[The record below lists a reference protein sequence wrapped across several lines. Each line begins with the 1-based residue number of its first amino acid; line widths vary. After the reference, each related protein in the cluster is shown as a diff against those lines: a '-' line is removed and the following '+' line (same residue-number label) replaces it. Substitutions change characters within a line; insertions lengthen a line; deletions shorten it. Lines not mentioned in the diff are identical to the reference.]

1 MNALKSI
8 AFTSLLCSTVLFP
21 STKVLSLPS
30 SSISTVELHL
40 AQTQLQTRLRVAV
53 LDFDYASIDADFSAY
68 DLFNGLGPAQGIS
81 NLLTNK
87 LVQDGHYSVI
97 ERSRIAEIMREQ
109 NFGQT
114 GRVDASTAAEIGRIL
129 GVDAVLIGSI
139 TQFNLDAEES
149 GLNLFGFGQRTRT
162 YQAEVQ
168 LTARLVNTTTAE
180 IVMAAEGSGTA
191 RKRDEAF
198 SVGGIGSFGNS
209 SDKANQLLKQAAEA
223 AVLQLTEELT
233 ATTLRANR

>member
-1 MNALKSI
+1 M
-8 AFTSLLCSTVLFP
+8 
-21 STKVLSLPS
+21 
-30 SSISTVELHL
+30 
-40 AQTQLQTRLRVAV
+40 
-53 LDFDYASIDADFSAY
+53 DFDYASIDADFSVH
-68 DLFNGLGPAQGIS
+68 DLFNGSGPAQGIS
-81 NLLTNK
+81 NLLTNR
-87 LVQDGHYSVI
+87 LVQDGRYSVI
-97 ERSRIAEIMREQ
+97 ERSRIAEILREQ

-168 LTARLVNTTTAE
+168 LTARLVNTTTAG

-191 RKRDEAF
+191 RKRDESF
-198 SVGGIGSFGNS
+198 SVGGIGGIGNS
-209 SDKANQLLKQAAEA
+209 SANPNQLLKQAAEA
-223 AVLQLTEELT
+223 AILQL
-233 ATTLRANR
+233 